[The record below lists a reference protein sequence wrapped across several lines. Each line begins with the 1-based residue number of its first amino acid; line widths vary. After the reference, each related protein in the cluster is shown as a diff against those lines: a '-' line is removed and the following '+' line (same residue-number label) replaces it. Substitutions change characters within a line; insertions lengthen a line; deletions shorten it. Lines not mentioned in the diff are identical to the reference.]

1 MLTASFGK
9 FVRLGGKESRMD
21 KVLTRPWTEFELK
34 QKLAKMP
41 VLPEYKYLL
50 QIRHIMLDGKLVNE
64 KMVSLVEMVE
74 KVPLHKAQ
82 EEREIFIDHLREVLV
97 DVRLSEE
104 LTGHVVRLL
113 RFFEKEPTAS
123 NVV

>member
-1 MLTASFGK
+1 
-9 FVRLGGKESRMD
+9 MD

-104 LTGHVVRLL
+104 LTGFVVRLL
-113 RFFEKEPTAS
+113 RFFEKEHAAS